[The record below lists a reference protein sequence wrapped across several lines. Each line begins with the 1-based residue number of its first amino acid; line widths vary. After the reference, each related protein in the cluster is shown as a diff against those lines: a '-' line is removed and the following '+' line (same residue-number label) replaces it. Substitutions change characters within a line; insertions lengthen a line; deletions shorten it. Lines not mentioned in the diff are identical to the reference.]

1 MAFLVTFP
9 AITNW
14 MILILTS
21 KSSDSQ
27 EQCMMINLFICR
39 NDNDVVARMNVL
51 FDKAMY
57 EKGRSLD
64 TNNNKLV
71 DEKDE
76 GKAIEKAIKESLAS
90 GKVGSLSVDPNFL
103 DFEPLGS
110 KNEIRHSRSNL
121 ISNRN

>member
-1 MAFLVTFP
+1 
-9 AITNW
+9 

-21 KSSDSQ
+21 KFSPFEDISFRVDKCSL
-27 EQCMMINLFICR
+27 NRR
-39 NDNDVVARMNVL
+39 NDNDVIAKMNVL
-51 FDKAMY
+51 FDKATY

-64 TNNNKLV
+64 TNNNKVV

-76 GKAIEKAIKESLAS
+76 GKAIEKAIKESLAT

-110 KNEIRHSRSNL
+110 KLTTR
-121 ISNRN
+121 

>member
-1 MAFLVTFP
+1 
-9 AITNW
+9 
-14 MILILTS
+14 
-21 KSSDSQ
+21 
-27 EQCMMINLFICR
+27 MINFLIRR
-39 NDNDVVARMNVL
+39 NDNDVIARMNVL

-64 TNNNKLV
+64 TTNDKLV

-110 KNEIRHSRSNL
+110 KKKNERKCEKQEMEMTQKL
-121 ISNRN
+121 

>member
-1 MAFLVTFP
+1 
-9 AITNW
+9 
-14 MILILTS
+14 
-21 KSSDSQ
+21 
-27 EQCMMINLFICR
+27 
-39 NDNDVVARMNVL
+39 MNVL
-51 FDKAMY
+51 FDKALY

-64 TNNNKLV
+64 GNNNKLV

-110 KNEIRHSRSNL
+110 KADEAISRVL
-121 ISNRN
+121 T

>member
-1 MAFLVTFP
+1 
-9 AITNW
+9 
-14 MILILTS
+14 
-21 KSSDSQ
+21 
-27 EQCMMINLFICR
+27 MINFLIRR
-39 NDNDVVARMNVL
+39 NDNDVIARMNIL

-64 TNNNKLV
+64 TSDNKL
-71 DEKDE
+71 DEMDE

-110 KNEIRHSRSNL
+110 KDNNSRGGKTFF
-121 ISNRN
+121 IS

>member
-1 MAFLVTFP
+1 
-9 AITNW
+9 
-14 MILILTS
+14 
-21 KSSDSQ
+21 
-27 EQCMMINLFICR
+27 
-39 NDNDVVARMNVL
+39 MNVL
-51 FDKAMY
+51 FDKALY

-64 TNNNKLV
+64 TSDNKLV

-110 KNEIRHSRSNL
+110 KEYE
-121 ISNRN
+121 RNMIKGEVKIDGKSLTIIDKIDGLN

>member
-1 MAFLVTFP
+1 
-9 AITNW
+9 
-14 MILILTS
+14 
-21 KSSDSQ
+21 
-27 EQCMMINLFICR
+27 MINLLIRR
-39 NDNDVVARMNVL
+39 NDNDVIARMNVL

-64 TNNNKLV
+64 TSNDNKLV

-110 KNEIRHSRSNL
+110 KHNWMGEESAGADS
-121 ISNRN
+121 

>member
-1 MAFLVTFP
+1 
-9 AITNW
+9 
-14 MILILTS
+14 
-21 KSSDSQ
+21 
-27 EQCMMINLFICR
+27 
-39 NDNDVVARMNVL
+39 MNVL

-64 TNNNKLV
+64 NTKSNKLV

-76 GKAIEKAIKESLAS
+76 GKAIEQAIKESLAS

-110 KNEIRHSRSNL
+110 KLKTGSGL
-121 ISNRN
+121 

>member
-1 MAFLVTFP
+1 
-9 AITNW
+9 
-14 MILILTS
+14 
-21 KSSDSQ
+21 
-27 EQCMMINLFICR
+27 MINFLIRR
-39 NDNDVVARMNVL
+39 NDNDVIARMNVL

-64 TNNNKLV
+64 TSDNKL

-110 KNEIRHSRSNL
+110 KRIIQGVAKLFFFLFKKIIRHVRFSGTHVIFL
-121 ISNRN
+121 I

>member
-1 MAFLVTFP
+1 
-9 AITNW
+9 
-14 MILILTS
+14 
-21 KSSDSQ
+21 
-27 EQCMMINLFICR
+27 MINFLICR
-39 NDNDVVARMNVL
+39 NDNDVIAKMNVL

-64 TNNNKLV
+64 TNKNKLV

-76 GKAIEKAIKESLAS
+76 GEVIAKAIKDSLAS

-110 KNEIRHSRSNL
+110 EI
-121 ISNRN
+121 

>member
-1 MAFLVTFP
+1 
-9 AITNW
+9 
-14 MILILTS
+14 
-21 KSSDSQ
+21 
-27 EQCMMINLFICR
+27 MMINLFICR

-110 KNEIRHSRSNL
+110 KKGLQYSQDVLVETLSNQ
-121 ISNRN
+121 N